1 MPWVQSR
8 KCHLCLY
15 PKIEIKVELY
25 MYKVLG
31 MVERQPKR
39 QRFQVLTCSKVE
51 VPYDLYTMKKDDKVT
66 TKANN
71 SIPLCCNY
79 KWVPLCI

>member
-1 MPWVQSR
+1 MLHGYKVANVIYV
-8 KCHLCLY
+8 LY

-31 MVERQPKR
+31 MVEREPKR
-39 QRFQVLTCSKVE
+39 QRLQVLTFSKGE
-51 VPYDLYTMKKDDKVT
+51 VPYNLYKMKQHDEVT

-71 SIPLCCNY
+71 SIPL
-79 KWVPLCI
+79 

>member
-1 MPWVQSR
+1 MVKRAKTHAPWVQSD

-39 QRFQVLTCSKVE
+39 QRFQVLTFSKVE
-51 VPYDLYTMKKDDKVT
+51 VPYNFYTMEKHNKVIA
-66 TKANN
+66 KANN
-71 SIPLCCNY
+71 SIPL
-79 KWVPLCI
+79 

>member
-1 MPWVQSR
+1 
-8 KCHLCLY
+8 
-15 PKIEIKVELY
+15 
-25 MYKVLG
+25 